1 MGEPLAFLM
10 AATESGGMFMPFLF
24 ILLHLLRPV
33 FFIPAAVV
41 CAAGGMLFGTAAGMF
56 YSLIGLLLSSFQFYI
71 FINNMPKTNKKLNE
85 LKVKWFGE
93 DRNLTAG
100 QIAVMRLLPF
110 VHYHLLNFCL
120 LQKNKSLLSFMKAS
134 FFVNLPPAFLYTA
147 FGENIKRFSP
157 PAVLFFI
164 FFLSVLIY
172 ILRDRKTVIKWR
184 EFF

>member
-1 MGEPLAFLM
+1 MGETLVFLIS
-10 AATESGGMFMPFLF
+10 ATEKGGMLMPFLF
-24 ILLHLLRPV
+24 ILLHLLRPL

-41 CAAGGMLFGTAAGMF
+41 CAAGGILFGTAAGMF
-56 YSLIGLLLSSFQFYI
+56 YSLIGLLLSSFQFYVV
-71 FINNMPKTNKKLNE
+71 INNMPKTNKKINE

-120 LQKNKSLLSFMKAS
+120 LQKNKSLLRFMKAS

-157 PAVLFFI
+157 SAVLFCVLFI
-164 FFLSVLIY
+164 AILVY
-172 ILRDRKTVIKWR
+172 VLRDRKTVIKWR